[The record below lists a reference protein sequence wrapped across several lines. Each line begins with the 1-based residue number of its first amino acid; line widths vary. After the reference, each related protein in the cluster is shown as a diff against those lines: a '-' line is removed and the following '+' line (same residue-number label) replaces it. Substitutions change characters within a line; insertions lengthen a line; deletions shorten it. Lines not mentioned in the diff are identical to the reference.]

1 MTKQAPFID
10 PDFLLENDFARELYH
25 DHAATQPIL
34 DFHNHLSPRQ
44 IAENHQFRDL
54 QEIWLGGDHY
64 KWRALRTNGIPERL
78 ITGEA
83 SPREKFDV
91 WAATVPY
98 TLRNPLYH
106 WTHLELARHFGF
118 QELLSPETAGTV
130 WDLASTALPRLRVHD
145 LLAQHRVKAL
155 CTTDDPADSLEF
167 HEAIRRGP
175 LPTKVYPTFRPDKAL
190 QLRDAQAFNAWLDRL
205 AAVSGIAVA
214 TLDDLLQALKS
225 RHAAFHTLGCR
236 LSDHGLIC
244 CPFPPC
250 DPAQAARIFASA
262 RSGQTVTPDEET
274 AYAAFL
280 LLEFGRWNAAAGW
293 TMQLHLGALRNN
305 NTRLLRTLGADAGVD
320 SIGDFPQAAT
330 LSGFLNALDQTD
342 ELPRVILYN
351 LNPADNYLFA
361 SMAGNFQGGTV
372 AGKIQHGPSWWF
384 LDQKEGIEWQLD
396 TLSNLGL
403 LRRFVGMVTD
413 SRSFLSF
420 CRHEYFRRVLC
431 NLLGRDMAKGLIPA
445 DSVLIGTMVREICYG
460 NARDYFGLETAE

>member
-1 MTKQAPFID
+1 MTKAAPFIG

-25 DHAATQPIL
+25 DHAAAQPIL

-64 KWRALRTNGIPERL
+64 KWRALRANGVPESR
-78 ITGEA
+78 ITGDA
-83 SPREKFDV
+83 SSREKFDA

-98 TLRNPLYH
+98 TIRNPLHH

-118 QELLSPETAGTV
+118 DGLLGPETAETV
-130 WDLASTALPRLRVHD
+130 WNQAAAALPRLRVHD
-145 LLAQHRVKAL
+145 LLAQHRVTAL

-175 LPTKVYPTFRPDKAL
+175 LKTRVYPTFRPDKAL
-190 QLRDAQAFNAWLDRL
+190 QLRDAPAFNAWLDRL
-205 AAVSGIAVA
+205 AAASDRSIA
-214 TLDDLLQALKS
+214 TLADLLQALKN
-225 RHAAFHTLGCR
+225 RHAAFHALGCR
-236 LSDHGLIC
+236 ISDHGLTQ

-250 DPAQAARIFASA
+250 DPDRAARIFAAA
-262 RSGQTVTPDEET
+262 RSGKIVTPEEET

-280 LLEFGRWNAAAGW
+280 MIEFGRWNAAAGW

-305 NTRLLRTLGADAGVD
+305 NSRLLRALGADAGVD
-320 SIGDFPQAAT
+320 SIGDFPQAVT
-330 LSGFLNALDQTD
+330 LSGFLDALNRTD

-361 SMAGNFQGGTV
+361 TMAGNFQDGRI

-420 CRHEYFRRVLC
+420 CRHEYFRRVFC
-431 NLLGRDMAKGLIPA
+431 NLLGRDMARGLIPA
-445 DSVLIGTMVREICYG
+445 DRALIGSLVREVCYG
-460 NARDYFGLETAE
+460 NARGYFGLETAE